1 MTKPRASELTP
12 RQRIARNNKKRGS
25 STERAL
31 VRFLTSHG
39 IPAKRV
45 VLSGALKKYVK
56 ELVGN
61 AENYRGDVVIETGS
75 KPIRVEVKSRQKL
88 PAYVVGFSRGK
99 PWNVKEITHLC
110 YLLTGEEFLRLCFDN
125 VLPDERL
132 KIGAE
137 KCGALVKW
145 FNQDE
150 SEIVAM
156 KEYGKQKWYFAV
168 KFKTALK
175 IGGRYHDNNFI

>member
-1 MTKPRASELTP
+1 MPKPKASELTP
-12 RQRIARNNKKRGS
+12 KQKIARNNKKRGS
-25 STERAL
+25 ATERAL
-31 VRFLTSHG
+31 VRYLTEHN
-39 IPAKRV
+39 IPARRV
-45 VLSGALKKYVK
+45 VMSGALKKYT
-56 ELVGN
+56 EQLAGL
-61 AENYRGDVVIETGS
+61 AENFRGDVVIETKS

-88 PAYVVGFSRGK
+88 PAYVVGIRRGK
-99 PWNVKEITHLC
+99 PWPVKEVTHLC
-110 YLLTGEEFLRLCFDN
+110 YILTDEEFLKLCSDN

-156 KEYGKQKWYFAV
+156 KEYAKHKWYFAV
-168 KFKTALK
+168 KYKTANK
-175 IGGRYHDNNFI
+175 IGGKYK

>member
-1 MTKPRASELTP
+1 MTKPKASELTP

-39 IPAKRV
+39 IPAKRIV
-45 VLSGALKKYVK
+45 MSGALKKYV
-56 ELVGN
+56 EQLAGI
-61 AENYRGDVVIETGS
+61 AENYRGDVIIETKS
-75 KPIRVEVKSRQKL
+75 KPVRVEVKSRQKL
-88 PAYVVGFSRGK
+88 PAYVTNIRRGK
-99 PWNVKEITHLC
+99 PWIVKEVTHLC
-110 YLLTGEEFLRLCFDN
+110 YILTAEEFLKLCSDN
-125 VLPDERL
+125 ILPAERP
-132 KIGAE
+132 KISAE

-145 FNQDE
+145 FRQDE

-168 KFKTALK
+168 MFKTALK
-175 IGGRYHDNNFI
+175 IGGRYK

>member
-1 MTKPRASELTP
+1 MRQKSSELTP
-12 RQRIARNNKKRGS
+12 RQRIARNNKKRGA

-31 VRFLTSHG
+31 VRFLNKYS

-56 ELVGN
+56 DFAGLED
-61 AENYRGDVVIETGS
+61 NYRGDVVLEMGK
-75 KPIRVEVKSRQKL
+75 KPIRIEVKSRQKM
-88 PAYVVGFSRGK
+88 PAYVVGVRNNK

-110 YLLTGEEFLRLCFDN
+110 YILTDEEFIRLCKEN
-125 VLPDERL
+125 ALPDDRL

-137 KCGALVKW
+137 KCKGLIKW
-145 FNQDE
+145 FKQDE

-156 KEYGKQKWYFAV
+156 KEYGKHKWYFAV
-168 KFKTALK
+168 LYKTALK
-175 IGGRYHDNNFI
+175 IGGKYK